1 MNVLFCGLVP
11 KFTTIPLLLG
21 GFGPF
26 NTCCLLFCS
35 LILQF
40 VSSSGSSLC
49 ADLEEESV
57 QYAGEFEVSQQIHIN
72 CFVSQICNEVNSYFL
87 FGLWHVKLLLLI

>member
-26 NTCCLLFCS
+26 NTCCLLLCS
-35 LILQF
+35 YCI
-40 VSSSGSSLC
+40 VHSSGSSLC

-57 QYAGEFEVSQQIHIN
+57 QYGSEFEVCQQINVN
-72 CFVSQICNEVNSYFL
+72 CFVSQICN
-87 FGLWHVKLLLLI
+87 